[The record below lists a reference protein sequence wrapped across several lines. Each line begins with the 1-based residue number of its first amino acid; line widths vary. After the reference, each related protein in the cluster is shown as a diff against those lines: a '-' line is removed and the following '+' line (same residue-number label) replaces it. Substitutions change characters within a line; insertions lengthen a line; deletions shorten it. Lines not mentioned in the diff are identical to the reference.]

1 MWLGILSYRS
11 RESEKRKRVQNINI
25 FFSNKTQNTKCQG
38 MGWLTYAVDLEL
50 LRQKLLHVAQEDLS
64 SLPDI
69 SEEKHKAMYL

>member
-1 MWLGILSYRS
+1 
-11 RESEKRKRVQNINI
+11 
-25 FFSNKTQNTKCQG
+25 